1 MYQKKVFSLNEA
13 QLKHIQELIK
23 SPSFVTLCEWADWE
37 YNE

>member
-1 MYQKKVFSLNEA
+1 MYTRKTFQPNET

-23 SPSFVTLCEWADWE
+23 SPSFVTLCEWAEWE